1 MSMSELF
8 RFGISLD
15 KRLLDK
21 FDRLIREKKYTN
33 RSEAFRDLIRQEL
46 VKKEWEEGD
55 EVAGA
60 IAIVYNHHQRDLL
73 NKIMDVQHDFQKLII
88 STQHIHLD
96 NENCLEILAVK
107 GSSKEV
113 EKLADIL
120 KSVKGVRHGTL
131 SMSSTGK
138 DIE

>member
-1 MSMSELF
+1 
-8 RFGISLD
+8 
-15 KRLLDK
+15 LDK
-21 FDRLIREKKYTN
+21 FDRLIRKKRYTN

-46 VKKEWEEGD
+46 VKKEWEED
-55 EVAGA
+55 KEVAGA
-60 IAIVYNHHQRDLL
+60 IAIVYNHHQRELL

-107 GSSKEV
+107 GSSREV
-113 EKLADIL
+113 QQLADIL
-120 KSVKGVRHGTL
+120 KSIKGVRHGSL